1 MTELLAGVGAS
12 TLFLDPASTLL
23 VVAVIFIAYVAFGV
37 SGFGSALIAVPI
49 LAHVWPLTAVVPL
62 MAIFEIAAA
71 LTVGG
76 SQRKAVDRSEF
87 LTLVPFML
95 AGIAI
100 GVTLLLS
107 LPSPWLLVGL
117 GLFVLGYGLR
127 GALKKDRP
135 FTRVARGW
143 AVPLGLVGGVMSA
156 LFGTGGSFYLIYIAG
171 RVEDKSALRATIST
185 VLGTSNAVR
194 LMVFFAAGLLAPGV
208 LITALVLSPVV
219 FCGLWV
225 GGRLHAKVTRAQ
237 ILRGVCI
244 LLVVSGASL
253 LWRALHAL

>member
-1 MTELLAGVGAS
+1 MDLRFTGEEQAFRAEVRA
-12 TLFLDPASTLL
+12 
-23 VVAVIFIAYVAFGV
+23 FIAEQLPQATRERM
-37 SGFGSALIAVPI
+37 
-49 LAHVWPLTAVVPL
+49 TAGLSPTKEMVVDW
-62 MAIFEIAAA
+62 
-71 LTVGG
+71 
-76 SQRKAVDRSEF
+76 QRR
-87 LTLVPFML
+87 LN
-95 AGIAI
+95 
-100 GVTLLLS
+100 
-107 LPSPWLLVGL
+107 
-117 GLFVLGYGLR
+117 
-127 GALKKDRP
+127 
-135 FTRVARGW
+135 ARGW